1 MSKSLFASKTLW
13 INVLMV
19 ANQLVGAVPIPPE
32 YAAVLIALVNLG
44 LRLVTTQPV
53 HLVSPK

>member
-1 MSKSLFASKTLW
+1 MSKSLFTSKTFW
-13 INVLMV
+13 INALMV
-19 ANQLVGAVPIPPE
+19 ANQVVGAVPMPPE
-32 YAAVLIALVNLG
+32 YAAIVIAVVNLG

>member
-13 INVLMV
+13 VNVLMV
-19 ANQLVGAVPIPPE
+19 ANQIVGAVPLQPE

-44 LRLVTTQPV
+44 LRMVTTQPV
-53 HLVSPK
+53 HLVTPK